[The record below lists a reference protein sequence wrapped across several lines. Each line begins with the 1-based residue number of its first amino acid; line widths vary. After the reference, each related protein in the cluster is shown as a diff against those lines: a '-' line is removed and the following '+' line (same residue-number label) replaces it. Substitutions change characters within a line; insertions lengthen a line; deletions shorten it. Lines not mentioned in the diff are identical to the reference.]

1 MRLSLVPPSTDRHR
15 GRRGGRRP
23 TGGVRV
29 TAPRRYQSPEEDS
42 DRWRRFPFREG
53 DVVVS
58 TRSKSGTTWV
68 QQICLSFVHG
78 LPELPAPLGELSP
91 WVDWLTEPEEVL
103 FSRLNAQPGRRVVK
117 THTPLDGVVIDPRA
131 TYVVVVRDPLDM
143 AVSLYHQGDNLDR
156 ERIAELTGRN
166 ASAPLPHPPL
176 SEWLVRWTT
185 HEADPML
192 SMDSLAGVV
201 HHAADAWARAD
212 GERVLVVRYE
222 GLVADLEGQ
231 MRWLADRLGIMLDP
245 QVWPSLVAGATF
257 ASMRSRAAERTPD
270 QRGVL
275 KDPAASLRRGSP
287 GRAARSWPR
296 KTSPPTSAESATC
309 SPPRRSKTR
318 QRY

>member
-1 MRLSLVPPSTDRHR
+1 M
-15 GRRGGRRP
+15 
-23 TGGVRV
+23 
-29 TAPRRYQSPEEDS
+29 TAPRRYRSSEEDS

-78 LPELPAPLGELSP
+78 SPELPAPLGELSP
-91 WVDWLTEPEEVL
+91 WVDWLIESEEVL

-156 ERIAELTGRN
+156 DRIAELTGRA
-166 ASAPLPHPPL
+166 ASAPSPRPPL

-185 HEADPML
+185 HEADPMT

-212 GERVLVVRYE
+212 DEQVLVVRYE
-222 GLVADLEGQ
+222 ELVADLEER
-231 MRWLADRLGIMLDP
+231 MRWLADRLEVVLDP

-257 ASMRSRAAERTPD
+257 ASMRARATALTPD

-275 KDPAASLRRGSP
+275 KDPAAFFRRGSP
-287 GRAARSWPR
+287 GAGREVLGEEDVAAF
-296 KTSPPTSAESATC
+296 E
-309 SPPRRSKTR
+309 RRVRDLLITEEVDDPAGVLKLLNIG
-318 QRY
+318 

>member
-1 MRLSLVPPSTDRHR
+1 M
-15 GRRGGRRP
+15 
-23 TGGVRV
+23 
-29 TAPRRYQSPEEDS
+29 TAPRRYRSSEEDS

-68 QQICLSFVHG
+68 QQICLSLVHG
-78 LPELPAPLGELSP
+78 SPALPAPLGQLSP

-103 FSRLNAQPGRRVVK
+103 FSRLDAQPGRRVVK

-131 TYVVVVRDPLDM
+131 AYVVVVRDPLDM

-156 ERIAELTGRN
+156 QRIAELTGRT
-166 ASAPLPHPPL
+166 ASAPSPRPPL
-176 SEWLVRWTT
+176 SDWLVRWTT
-185 HEADPML
+185 DEADPML

-231 MRWLADRLGIMLDP
+231 MRWLADRLGSCSTRRFGRRSLPERPLPACEPRPPNGRRVIAACSRTLPPSSGAAP
-245 QVWPSLVAGATF
+245 QGRVA
-257 ASMRSRAAERTPD
+257 R
-270 QRGVL
+270 
-275 KDPAASLRRGSP
+275 SLRWRT
-287 GRAARSWPR
+287 W
-296 KTSPPTSAESATC
+296 PPTSGRCATC
-309 SPPRRSKTR
+309 SPPRRSTTR
-318 QRY
+318 LGC